1 MTNTQNLYQSILS
14 TLGRISSEDLTEVD
28 NFLKQLLKKKERKE
42 DKKNKI
48 LEFAGIWKDDFDEE
62 LFEELTTGLPNK
74 RLREDAEI
82 AKLHRMAKAPTPDHI
97 PLEVVAEKQ
106 GYDSDKLGEILDDI
120 DYDLFADESLEDMLN
135 TLTK

>member
-1 MTNTQNLYQSILS
+1 MTNTHNLYQSILS

-48 LEFAGIWKDDFDEE
+48 LEFAGIWEEDFDEE

-74 RLREDAEI
+74 RLREDR
-82 AKLHRMAKAPTPDHI
+82 K
-97 PLEVVAEKQ
+97 
-106 GYDSDKLGEILDDI
+106 IL
-120 DYDLFADESLEDMLN
+120 
-135 TLTK
+135 